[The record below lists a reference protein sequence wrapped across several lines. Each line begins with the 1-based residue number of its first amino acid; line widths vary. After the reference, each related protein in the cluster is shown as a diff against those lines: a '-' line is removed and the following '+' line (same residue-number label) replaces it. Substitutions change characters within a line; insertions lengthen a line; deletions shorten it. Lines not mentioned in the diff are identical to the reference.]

1 MSYLNQMY
9 GRKPQSA
16 LTQSP
21 DKNPNR
27 VSGGLKAQGGDHFTM
42 VAENGMEQQI
52 PTQRYVQSL
61 EEQSRKQRA
70 AITVLERKLT
80 RCETA
85 IEQLKGMIRPSY
97 AYVQIFYAQLV

>member
-1 MSYLNQMY
+1 MY
-9 GRKPQSA
+9 GRSKPTAES
-16 LTQSP
+16 LSS

-27 VSGGLKAQGGDHFTM
+27 VSGGLKAQGSDHFTM
-42 VAENGMEQQI
+42 IAENGLEQQI

-85 IEQLKGMIRPSY
+85 IEQLKGMIRPS
-97 AYVQIFYAQLV
+97 

>member
-1 MSYLNQMY
+1 MSNYLAKMY
-9 GRKPQSA
+9 GRTTPAENSSQ
-16 LTQSP
+16 

-27 VSGGLKAQGGDHFTM
+27 VSGGLKAQGADHFEM
-42 VAENGMEQQI
+42 LGEDGYVQKI

-80 RCETA
+80 RCEAA
-85 IEQLKGMIRPSY
+85 IEQLKGTISRS
-97 AYVQIFYAQLV
+97 

>member
-1 MSYLNQMY
+1 MNYLAKMY
-9 GRKPQSA
+9 GRKQIPALQS
-16 LTQSP
+16 SP

-27 VSGGLKAQGGDHFTM
+27 VSGGLKAQGSDHFTM
-42 VAENGMEQQI
+42 IAENGMEQQI

-85 IEQLKGMIRPSY
+85 IEQLKGMIRPS
-97 AYVQIFYAQLV
+97 

>member
-1 MSYLNQMY
+1 MNYLAKMY
-9 GRKPQSA
+9 GRKKPTAES
-16 LTQSP
+16 SSS

-42 VAENGMEQQI
+42 IAENGLEQQI

-85 IEQLKGMIRPSY
+85 IEQLKGMIRPS
-97 AYVQIFYAQLV
+97 